1 MSSIPAN
8 LKYLDSHEWARVE
21 SDGTVTVGISD
32 HAQGALG
39 DLVFVEVP
47 EVGRALKKGGAA
59 AVVESVKAASDVYS
73 PVTGEVIAN
82 NSDALS
88 ATPELVNSDPYGQ
101 GWLFKVKPSNSGEL
115 ASLLDAKAY
124 EKVVEEAGH

>member
-1 MSSIPAN
+1 MSSIPSN
-8 LKYLDSHEWARVE
+8 LKYLASHEWARVE

-47 EVGRALKKGGAA
+47 EVGRALTRGGAA

-73 PVTGEVIAN
+73 PVSGQVIAN

-88 ATPELVNSDPYGQ
+88 ATPELVNSDPYGE

-115 ASLLDAKAY
+115 SSLLDSKAY

>member
-1 MSSIPAN
+1 MSSIPNN

-73 PVTGEVIAN
+73 PVSGEVIAN
-82 NSDALS
+82 NSDALG

-115 ASLLDAKAY
+115 TSLLDAKAY

>member
-1 MSSIPAN
+1 MSSIPSN
-8 LKYLDSHEWARVE
+8 LKYLDSHEWVRVE

-73 PVTGEVIAN
+73 PVTGEVIAAN
-82 NSDALS
+82 GALGGS
-88 ATPELVNSDPYGQ
+88 PELVNSDPYGE
-101 GWLFKVKPSNSGEL
+101 GWLFKVKPSNASEL
-115 ASLLDAKAY
+115 DQLLDATAY
-124 EKVVEEAGH
+124 GKVVEEAGH